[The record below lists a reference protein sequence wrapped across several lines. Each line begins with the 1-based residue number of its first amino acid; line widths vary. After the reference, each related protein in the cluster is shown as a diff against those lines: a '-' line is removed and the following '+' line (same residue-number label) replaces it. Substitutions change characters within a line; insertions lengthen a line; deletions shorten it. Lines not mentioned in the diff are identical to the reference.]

1 MKKMRKFKK
10 ALAVVSAAVMTMAMS
25 VTAFADQTV
34 TYHFYNAKGWDNV
47 GAWVKQS
54 IDWSE
59 DCMPTDKCILK
70 DTTDGTAPHEPIWPG
85 AKMEAEG
92 GNWYKITVTYTAPEK
107 GSMMIFNNY
116 VGDSTPGDTTSEADI
131 QKLRDAGVVLNDVA
145 TKEQTQNIMIKKNGI
160 TANEYWVNWDG
171 NSKGAQIVFG
181 KSDMMTDAAPAAY
194 TDAMNAGST
203 TTPDAGTTTPD
214 AGTTTPDAGTTGTT
228 NNAGTTTGTTNNAG
242 TTTGTTN
249 NAGTKAPTTGDSVAV
264 SVVLLGLAS
273 AVAVVAAKKKV
284 NA

>member
-10 ALAVVSAAVMTMAMS
+10 ALAVVSAAVMTMAMG
-25 VTAFADQTV
+25 VTAFADQSV

-70 DTTDGTAPHEPIWPG
+70 DTTDGSEPHEPIWPG

-92 GNWYKITVTYTAPEK
+92 GNWYKITVNYTAPEK

-116 VGDSTPGDTTSEADI
+116 IGDATPGDTTSEADI

-160 TANEYWVNWDG
+160 TANEYWVKWDG
-171 NSKGAQIVFG
+171 NSKGAQLVLG
-181 KSDMMTDAAPAAY
+181 KNDDMFSATEPAEY
-194 TDAMNAGST
+194 TNRNAGAT
-203 TTPDAGTTTPD
+203 DNNAGATD
-214 AGTTTPDAGTTGTT
+214 NNAGATDNNAGATDNNAGATT
-228 NNAGTTTGTTNNAG
+228 NNNAGAATNNNAG
-242 TTTGTTN
+242 ATTN
-249 NAGTKAPTTGDSVAV
+249 KKPAPGTGDSASVA
-264 SVVLLGLAS
+264 VVLLGLAS
-273 AVAVVAAKKKV
+273 AATVVAAKKKA

>member
-1 MKKMRKFKK
+1 MRKFKK
-10 ALAVVSAAVMTMAMS
+10 ALAVVSAAVMTMAMG
-25 VTAFADQTV
+25 VTAFADQSV

-70 DTTDGTAPHEPIWPG
+70 DTTDGSEPHEPIWPG

-92 GNWYKITVTYTAPEK
+92 GNWYKITVNYTAPEK

-116 VGDSTPGDTTSEADI
+116 IGDATPGDTTSEADI

-160 TANEYWVNWDG
+160 TANEYWVKWDG
-171 NSKGAQIVFG
+171 NSKGAQLVLG
-181 KSDMMTDAAPAAY
+181 KNDDMFSATEPAEY
-194 TDAMNAGST
+194 TNRNAGAT
-203 TTPDAGTTTPD
+203 DNNAGATD
-214 AGTTTPDAGTTGTT
+214 NNAGATDNNAGATDNNAGATT
-228 NNAGTTTGTTNNAG
+228 NNNAGAATNNNAG
-242 TTTGTTN
+242 ATTN
-249 NAGTKAPTTGDSVAV
+249 KKPAPGTGDSASVA
-264 SVVLLGLAS
+264 VVLLGLAS
-273 AVAVVAAKKKV
+273 AATVVAAKKKA

>member
-1 MKKMRKFKK
+1 MRKFKK

-70 DTTDGTAPHEPIWPG
+70 DTTDGTEPHEPIWPG
-85 AKMEAEG
+85 AIMEAEG

-131 QKLRDAGVVLNDVA
+131 QKLKDAGVVLNDVA

-160 TANEYWVNWDG
+160 TANAYWIKWDG
-171 NSKGAQIVFG
+171 DSKGAQIVLG
-181 KSDMMTDAAPAAY
+181 KSDMITDVEPAEY
-194 TDAMNAGST
+194 TNRNAGSST
-203 TTPDAGTTTPD
+203 DSNAGSSTD
-214 AGTTTPDAGTTGTT
+214 NNAGSSTD
-228 NNAGTTTGTTNNAG
+228 NNAGTTTGTTNNNAG
-242 TTTGTTN
+242 TTTGTTNNNAGTTTN
-249 NAGTKAPTTGDSVAV
+249 NAGTKAPTTGDSAAV